1 MCQRA
6 AKTNGHPGPTRLC
19 EACRFMIETILPRRA
34 STPVAH
40 PQYAVSGAS
49 RFDIARPI
57 GFEAKTE
64 TQEEDYELVSLE
76 PGAEAKKDF
85 LEEAEEVFGR
95 TATTAATIST
105 EASEIFKSPAPVD
118 AFDKNAL
125 SQPAT
130 EMPVAFKPVDQ
141 TQTIEEEIPRVKPM
155 AQSLSY
161 VERTDQ
167 SIAKSN
173 GAHTEIVNELKAAI
187 DENAIDPWD
196 DPLPAWEYSRNEWP
210 IIVEAKKKSYFAKL
224 QIPIAIGVLAA
235 LAIIAYFVLK
245 PPAEKPQ
252 EQISVVT
259 PDLSAQPT
267 VPAPAEAQPPTTAPD
282 SDAAATAPAQTTP
295 AQTAAS
301 DEGNAKWRY
310 SLQAMASQNEAEA
323 KQFAEKLVR
332 AGVPAYVVSA
342 ELSQRGK
349 WHRVR
354 VGSFITADE
363 ATRFIGEA
371 RERAKAA
378 GLALR
383 ELNLCAYEKP

>member
-1 MCQRA
+1 
-6 AKTNGHPGPTRLC
+6 
-19 EACRFMIETILPRRA
+19 MIETILPRRA

-40 PQYAVSGAS
+40 PQYAVSGAG

-57 GFEAKTE
+57 DFEAKTE
-64 TQEEDYELVSLE
+64 TQEEDYELISLE

-95 TATTAATIST
+95 TATPAATIST
-105 EASEIFKSPAPVD
+105 EASEIFKSPAQVD
-118 AFDKNAL
+118 AFDKNAI

-130 EMPVAFKPVDQ
+130 EMPVAFKPIDQ
-141 TQTIEEEIPRVKPM
+141 THTIEEEIPLVKPM

-167 SIAKSN
+167 SIARSN
-173 GAHTEIVNELKAAI
+173 GSQAETISELKAAI

-210 IIVEAKKKSYFAKL
+210 IIVEAKNKSKFANLK
-224 QIPIAIGVLAA
+224 IPIAIGVLAA

-245 PPAEKPQ
+245 PPAEEPQ
-252 EQISVVT
+252 GQISIMT
-259 PDLSAQPT
+259 PDLSAQPKGT
-267 VPAPAEAQPPTTAPD
+267 APAAEAQTPTTAPA
-282 SDAAATAPAQTTP
+282 SEAATTAPAQTTP

-301 DEGNAKWRY
+301 DEGSAKWRY

-342 ELSQRGK
+342 ELGQRK

-371 RERAKAA
+371 RERAKSA